1 MKIFPK
7 TALTIACALSSS
19 GVYAAQALLP
29 TVTVTADFREA
40 EALKTANS
48 VSVIDAQAIARREAK
63 HLDQLLNTAP
73 NVNYAE
79 GASRGRFVQVRGV
92 GERSQFKDPL
102 DASVGTLIDG
112 IDYSGISLASAMFD
126 VQQVEILRGP
136 QGTQYGSSAMA
147 GLITIQSN
155 QPTEDF
161 EATLSAGV
169 GNYGGRNGGVVVNGA
184 MTDTLLGRIAYQ
196 KNISDGY
203 IDNDFIGKDDTNNID
218 EEVLKAQLKWL
229 LSDQLTLHVSAHYSD
244 VDNGYNA
251 FSLDN
256 SRDIPADD
264 PGHDRQKT
272 YAGSLKVKW
281 TGNEHFDFNSTL
293 FAEHTTA
300 EYGFDWDWSNLDATG
315 VRGGENNLRNRD
327 GVGADVRLLSK
338 PGNEILGGASW
349 IAGAYVAYRDVE
361 LKYSDSW
368 EDVIYGGPWL
378 SEFTNKFGNQREALY
393 GQLNWTLGENFLL
406 TSGLRIEHYK
416 TDYRDSNEITATE
429 SDTPWGG
436 KLTLEYTGLENSLLY
451 ASISRGYK
459 VGGVNGQAA
468 AEAPSLSP
476 ETEAFIKS
484 RTIFDAESLINYELG
499 LKGAYLDNTL
509 QLSATAFYMSRKDMQ
524 ANAWV
529 LSPPAEWVS
538 YRDNVSDGH
547 NTGIELEATW
557 LVSNSLTIF
566 ASAGWLE
573 TELGDLTVVDV
584 DTDLPKDQSGR
595 AQAHAPQYQYNM
607 GATLQLIEN
616 LSLTLEI
623 DGKDG
628 FFFSDS
634 HDDKSDRYE
643 LAHMNL
649 SYTLDQVSINAWVRN
664 LADEDY
670 QTRGFYFDNTAPN
683 FDGTNTQAYYQL
695 GAPRTFGVNVNY
707 TF

>member
-1 MKIFPK
+1 MNIFPRSLL
-7 TALTIACALSSS
+7 AVACAISCQTL
-19 GVYAAQALLP
+19 YAADQQLP
-29 TVTVTADFREA
+29 TITVTADFREA

-48 VSVIDAQAIARREAK
+48 ISVIDAHAIARREAK

-73 NVNYAE
+73 NVNYSE

-102 DASVGTLIDG
+102 DASVGTIIDG

-161 EATLSAGV
+161 EATLSAGI
-169 GNYGGRNGGVVVNGA
+169 GNYGSRNAGVVVNGA
-184 MTDTLLGRIAYQ
+184 LTETLLGRIAYQ
-196 KNISDGY
+196 KNLSDGY
-203 IDNDFIGKDDTNNID
+203 IDNDFLGKDDTNNID
-218 EEVLKAQLKWL
+218 EEVLKAQFKWMASDE
-229 LSDQLTLHVSAHYSD
+229 LSIHFSGHYSD

-256 SRDIPADD
+256 SRDIPSDD
-264 PGHDRQKT
+264 PGHDRQET
-272 YAGSLKVKW
+272 YAGSVRVTW
-281 TGNEHFDFNSTL
+281 TGSEHFDLNSTL

-315 VRGGENNLRNRD
+315 VRGSENNRRNRD

-338 PGNEILGGASW
+338 LGSEILGGANW
-349 IAGAYVAYRDVE
+349 TVGAYIAYRDTE
-361 LKYSDSW
+361 LKYSESW
-368 EDVIYGGPWL
+368 EDVVGGGPWL

-393 GQLNWTLGENFLL
+393 GQLSWDLGENFSL
-406 TSGLRIEHYK
+406 TSGLRIEHYE
-416 TDYRDSNEITATE
+416 TDYRDSNGITADE

-436 KLTLEYTGLENSLLY
+436 KLTLEYTGLQNSLLY

-459 VGGVNGQAA
+459 IGGVNGQAA

-476 ETEAFIKS
+476 ETEAFVKS
-484 RTIFDAESLINYELG
+484 RTIFDAESLVNYEFG
-499 LKGAYLDNTL
+499 IKGNYLDNTL

-547 NTGIELEATW
+547 NAGVEIEATW
-557 LVSNSLTIF
+557 FPTDTLTIF
-566 ASAGWLE
+566 ATAGWLE

-584 DTDLPKDQSGR
+584 DTDQPKDQSGR
-595 AQAHAPQYQYNM
+595 EQAQAPHYQYNI

-616 LSLTLEI
+616 MALTLEV
-623 DGKDG
+623 DGKDS
-628 FFFSDS
+628 FYFSNS
-634 HDDKSDRYE
+634 HDDKSDSYE
-643 LAHMNL
+643 LVHMNL
-649 SYTLDQVSINAWVRN
+649 SYTWDQLSINVWIRN
-664 LADEDY
+664 LTDEDY
-670 QTRGFYFDNTAPN
+670 QTRGFYFDNTAPD
-683 FDGTNTQAYYQL
+683 FDGSNTQAYYQL
-695 GAPRTFGVNVNY
+695 GAPRTFGVNANY